1 MLPNVTVFTGIYE
14 LTRVIFLCEGNIL
27 KNGVNGLTMDHETP
41 SCEGC
46 SLRCGFRKERV
57 ASVEALAVLTKRD
70 LVAVVTKVYGLPL
83 MVLLTVLLL
92 ESVVVSIGSIGLL
105 FILLSILPAS
115 IFLMARWARE
125 DILRKLKN

>member
-1 MLPNVTVFTGIYE
+1 
-14 LTRVIFLCEGNIL
+14 
-27 KNGVNGLTMDHETP
+27 MDHETP

-83 MVLLTVLLL
+83 AVLVVVLLF
-92 ESVVVSIGSIGLL
+92 ESVLFSTDSIGLL
-105 FILLSILPAS
+105 FILLSILPIS
-115 IFLMARWARE
+115 IFLMTRWAKE
-125 DILRKLKN
+125 DISEKRRKMV

>member
-1 MLPNVTVFTGIYE
+1 MTIE
-14 LTRVIFLCEGNIL
+14 
-27 KNGVNGLTMDHETP
+27 HETP

-46 SLRCGFRKERV
+46 SLRCGFRQERLRLIETS
-57 ASVEALAVLTKRD
+57 ADLTSED
-70 LVAVVTKVYGLPL
+70 LMAVVTKVYGLPL

-125 DILRKLKN
+125 DILRKLEN